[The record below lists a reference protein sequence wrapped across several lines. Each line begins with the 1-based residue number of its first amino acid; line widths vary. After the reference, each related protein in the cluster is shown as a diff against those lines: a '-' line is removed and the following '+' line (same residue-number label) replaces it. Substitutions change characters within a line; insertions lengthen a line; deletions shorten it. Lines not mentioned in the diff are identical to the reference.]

1 MQLDAKMQRRL
12 LTFAGVG
19 ALGFAVDFSLTWSLT
34 RLVGLHPQLS
44 RIIAM
49 LVAMSVT
56 YLLNRNFTFQ
66 SAATSRGRE
75 MVRYF
80 AVNISGALVN
90 YGVFSL
96 ILALAPLAGFAPT
109 STAVLGAAIIAGS
122 GTAMS
127 LNFLGSHFL
136 VFTR

>member
-1 MQLDAKMQRRL
+1 MQLDAKLQRRL

-19 ALGFAVDFSLTWSLT
+19 ALGFVVDFSLTWSLT
-34 RLVGLHPQLS
+34 RLAGLHPLIS

-49 LVAMSVT
+49 MVAMSVT
-56 YLLNRNFTFQ
+56 YLLNRSFTFQ
-66 SAATSRGRE
+66 SKAASRGRE
-75 MVRYF
+75 MLRYF

-90 YGVFSL
+90 YGIFSL

-109 STAVLGAAIIAGS
+109 STLVLGAAVVAGS